1 MKNPK
6 KPVLQIRNI
15 KKSFLVGGENV
26 DVLKG
31 VNLEVNPGE
40 FIIIIGPSGCGKST
54 LLNTILG
61 LEKPDEGEVLVF
73 GESIYDI
80 DGDERATF
88 RRENFGIVHQQPN
101 WIKSLNVI
109 ENVAFPLSMAG
120 ILHKK
125 AIQKT
130 KNMLYLF
137 KFDKKEKYN
146 PAELSGGEQQKL
158 SVCRALITDPPIIL
172 ADEPTGNLDSV
183 TAEDL
188 MYDLKLL
195 NNDSKK
201 TFVMVTHNPD
211 YERYATK
218 FVYMEDGAI
227 KSVKQKVE
235 VSFDETLATKEPKK
249 VLGGSSLIKLWFLIK
264 LVIKNFKRYKM
275 RTLLTSG
282 GVALSIGFIT
292 FLVALSYG
300 FQELSTDG
308 IRNIEEFK
316 MLDVDTGKSKITS
329 ISEGSIDEMSNIFGV
344 EKVYPS
350 VSLAG
355 DFSLQD
361 KEVTGI
367 VYGMTS
373 DTLKIE
379 RPKVIMGKSFSS
391 EDAAEVLLNSGVVK
405 GLGIDDLNNVVGQS
419 LDIKTITR
427 PELLSGDEKNFKSES
442 RKYKVVG
449 MVDEGDSAYAYVP
462 LGSLKKMGIVNYSEA
477 KVKTTTQ
484 DNVDRIKSMIE
495 NMGYK
500 VSSVKDTVD
509 QANQFFGIFRMIL
522 LVFGIIAVAVS
533 SIGMFNTLTIS
544 LVEKTREIGIMKSIG
559 ATNKDVKKLFLL
571 EALFVGVAGGMG
583 GITLSYFL
591 GLFFNTS
598 IYALAKSSGNTPIE
612 IFIFPLEIIISALIL
627 SVVISVL
634 TGFYPSSRASKM
646 SALDALRYE

>member
-1 MKNPK
+1 MTKSKN
-6 KPVLQIRNI
+6 PVLQIKNI
-15 KKSFLVGGENV
+15 KKSFLVGKKKVN
-26 DVLKG
+26 VLKG
-31 VNLEVNPGE
+31 VNLEINPGE
-40 FIIIIGPSGCGKST
+40 FVIIIGPSGCGKST

-61 LEKPDEGEVLVF
+61 LEKPDEGEILVS

-80 DGDERATF
+80 QGDERSYF

-109 ENVAFPLSMAG
+109 ENVAFPLSIVG
-120 ILHKK
+120 VLHKK
-125 AIQKT
+125 AILKA
-130 KNMLYLF
+130 KNILYLF
-137 KFDKKEKYN
+137 NFDKQEKYN
-146 PAELSGGEQQKL
+146 PTELSGGEQQKL
-158 SVCRALITDPPIIL
+158 SVCRALIADPPIIL

-218 FVYMEDGAI
+218 FVYMEDGVI
-227 KSVKQKVE
+227 KNVKQKKE
-235 VSFDETLATKEPKK
+235 VSFDETRRGKAVKR
-249 VLGGSSLIKLWFLIK
+249 VSGWSFLIKFWFLIK

-275 RTLLTSG
+275 RTILTSG

-300 FQELSTDG
+300 FQQLSTEG
-308 IRNIEEFK
+308 IRNIEELK
-316 MLDVDTGKSKITS
+316 MLDVDTGRSKITS
-329 ISEGSIDEMSNIFGV
+329 INEKALDEMSNIFGV
-344 EKVYPS
+344 EKVYPF

-361 KEVTGI
+361 KGVTGI

-379 RPKVIMGKSFSS
+379 RPKITIGESFSS
-391 EDAAEVLLNSGVVK
+391 ESADEVLLNSRVAKDLGVND
-405 GLGIDDLNNVVGQS
+405 LGAIAGQS
-419 LDIKTITR
+419 LQITTIIR
-427 PELLSGDEKNFKSES
+427 PELLGGEEKNFKSEN
-442 RKYKVVG
+442 RQYKVVG
-449 MVDEGDSAYAYVP
+449 IVDEGDAPYAYVP

-495 NMGYK
+495 HMGFK
-500 VSSVKDTVD
+500 VSSVQDTVD

-522 LVFGIIAVAVS
+522 IVFGVIAVAVS

-544 LVEKTREIGIMKSIG
+544 LVEKTREIGIMKSMG
-559 ATNKDVKKLFLL
+559 ATNRDVKKIFLL
-571 EALFVGVAGGMG
+571 EALFVGLAGGIG
-583 GITLSYFL
+583 GVTLSYLL
-591 GLFFNTS
+591 GTFFNTS
-598 IYALAKSSGNTPIE
+598 IYALAKSSGNTPIK
-612 IFIFPLEIIISALIL
+612 IFVFPLEIIVSALIL
-627 SVVISVL
+627 SILISVL
-634 TGFYPSSRASKM
+634 TGFYPSRRASRM